1 MDAASISQLLI
12 NFVTL
17 SAFYS
22 CFAVG
27 LALVFGVM
35 RVINFA
41 HGEFYMLGG
50 YAVWVVMTVA
60 SGLPLPIVFVMALI
74 VGPIVVGCIGFVVE
88 VLMFRPM
95 QDNPFAGFMASL
107 GLAYVLQV
115 LAALSFG
122 VVSKSLPIMF
132 PGSID
137 IFGGVLSVQR
147 LAVILFSVIMMVGLW
162 YFLTQSRAGR
172 AIRAISQNKRS
183 AVLQGINLNLNSAL
197 TMAIGAALAAVSGSL
212 MGSVIN
218 IGPYMG
224 LGAIWKAFIVVIVG
238 GMGSI
243 PGAVAAA
250 VLFGFIDSLSSTFG
264 LGQFIV
270 MIDTLIMLVVLAFF
284 PQGLMG
290 RDAPALEAPSRAG
303 TSAVRLQVRPG
314 KLFYACAGAF
324 LLGILIVLPFVLPRY
339 LQDSLVLF
347 VVNAILVM
355 SYRLIT
361 TMGGWSFAHIAMMAI
376 GSYTMAML
384 TTAYADISFWLT
396 IPLGGIFAFLVALA
410 ISYPV
415 LRTKQFYFFLSTF
428 AAGEA
433 IRQSFIQ
440 FEDVLGG
447 IEGIPFIDPPEPI
460 FGLSFFDTT
469 NYYFLVLIFAIV
481 CGAIMYAF
489 DKSHVGKTVKAVAA
503 NENLSK
509 AAGMNA
515 WRYKALAFCL
525 GSFFAGVAGVFFS
538 NYNGFVAP
546 TDYTTAFMF
555 KIIAAVIVGGSR
567 TFWGPLLG
575 LVVLTIIQELLR
587 DLYQIVPLIWGSII
601 IMTMLFMPQGLESF
615 VMRVANRYGHVL
627 GERKP
632 PSLRSGAGSRS
643 GA

>member
-1 MDAASISQLLI
+1 MDAANISQLLI

-17 SAFYS
+17 SSFYS

-60 SGLPLPIVFVMALI
+60 SGLPLPVVFVMALI
-74 VGPIVVGCIGFVVE
+74 IGPIVVGFIGLVVE

-95 QDNPFAGFMASL
+95 QENPFAGFMASL

-115 LAALSFG
+115 LAAMGFG

-137 IFGGVLSVQR
+137 IVGGVLSVQR

-162 YFLTQSRAGR
+162 YFLTHSRTGR
-172 AIRAISQNKRS
+172 AIRATSQNKRA
-183 AVLQGINLNLNSAL
+183 AVLQGINLNATSAL
-197 TMAIGAALAAVSGSL
+197 TMAIGAALAAVSGAL

-218 IGPYMG
+218 IGPFMG
-224 LGAIWKAFIVVIVG
+224 LEAIWKAFIVVIVG

-243 PGAVAAA
+243 PGAVVAA
-250 VLFGFIDSLSSTFG
+250 VLFGFVDSVSSTFG

-270 MIDTLIMLVVLAFF
+270 MIDTLIMLLVLAFF

-290 RDAPALEAPSRAG
+290 NSAPALDSASGSGGRALSLEMRAG
-303 TSAVRLQVRPG
+303 KAT
-314 KLFYACAGAF
+314 YALGGAL
-324 LLGILIVLPFVLPRY
+324 LLGIAVVLPFLLPRY

-347 VVNAILVM
+347 VVSAILVM

-361 TMGGWSFAHIAMMAI
+361 TMGGWSFAHIAMMAV
-376 GSYTMAML
+376 GAYTMAML
-384 TTAYADISFWLT
+384 TTAYAEISFWLT
-396 IPLGGIFAFLVALA
+396 IPLGGLVALLVAFA

-440 FEDVLGG
+440 FDDVFGG
-447 IEGIPFIDPPEPI
+447 IEGIPFIDRPDPI
-460 FGLSFFDTT
+460 FGVSFLQTT
-469 NYYFLVLIFAIV
+469 NYYFLVLFFAII

-489 DKSHVGKTVKAVAA
+489 DRSHVGRTVKAVAA
-503 NENLSK
+503 NENLSQ
-509 AAGMNA
+509 AVGINT
-515 WRYKALAFCL
+515 WRYKALAFSL

-555 KIIAAVIVGGSR
+555 KIIAAVIIGGSR

-587 DLYQIVPLIWGSII
+587 DLYQIVPLIWGGII
-601 IMTMLFMPQGLESF
+601 IFTMLFMPQGLESF
-615 VMRVANRYGHVL
+615 VLRVANRYG
-627 GERKP
+627 
-632 PSLRSGAGSRS
+632 SSGQGGRPLSAR
-643 GA
+643 ARPAE

>member
-1 MDAASISQLLI
+1 M
-12 NFVTL
+12 
-17 SAFYS
+17 
-22 CFAVG
+22 
-27 LALVFGVM
+27 
-35 RVINFA
+35 
-41 HGEFYMLGG
+41 
-50 YAVWVVMTVA
+50 
-60 SGLPLPIVFVMALI
+60 
-74 VGPIVVGCIGFVVE
+74 
-88 VLMFRPM
+88 
-95 QDNPFAGFMASL
+95 
-107 GLAYVLQV
+107 
-115 LAALSFG
+115 
-122 VVSKSLPIMF
+122 
-132 PGSID
+132 
-137 IFGGVLSVQR
+137 QR

-162 YFLTQSRAGR
+162 YFLTHLRTGR
-172 AIRAISQNKRS
+172 AIRATSQNKQS
-183 AVLQGINLNLNSAL
+183 AVLQGINLNWTSAL

-218 IGPYMG
+218 IGPFMG
-224 LGAIWKAFIVVIVG
+224 LEAIWKAFIVVIVG

-250 VLFGFIDSLSSTFG
+250 VMFGFLDSLSSTFG

-270 MIDTLIMLVVLAFF
+270 MIDTLIMLAVLAFF

-290 RDAPALEAPSRAG
+290 SDAPPLETPSQPGARA
-303 TSAVRLQVRPG
+303 TTTNLRPG
-314 KLFYACAGAF
+314 KLFYASGGAF
-324 LLGILIVLPFVLPRY
+324 FLGIAIVLPFVLPRY
-339 LQDSLVLF
+339 LQDALVLF

-384 TTAYADISFWLT
+384 TTAYAGISFWLT
-396 IPLGGIFAFLVALA
+396 IPLGGIFAALVAFA

-433 IRQSFIQ
+433 IRQCFIQ

-447 IEGIPFIDPPEPI
+447 IEGIPFIDPPDPV
-460 FGLSFFDTT
+460 FGLSFYDTT
-469 NYYFLVLIFAIV
+469 NYYFLVLIFAIL

-489 DKSHVGKTVKAVAA
+489 DRSHVGRTVKAVAA
-503 NENLSK
+503 NENLSE
-509 AAGMNA
+509 AAGMNT

-525 GSFFAGVAGVFFS
+525 GSFFAGIAGVFFS

-555 KIIAAVIVGGSR
+555 KIIAAVIIGGTR

-575 LVVLTIIQELLR
+575 LIVLTIIQELLR

-601 IMTMLFMPQGLESF
+601 ILTMLFMPQGLESF
-615 VMRVANRYGHVL
+615 VLRMANHYVRA
-627 GERKP
+627 RD
-632 PSLRSGAGSRS
+632 GARPLPAPGSAPR
-643 GA
+643 